1 MTTDA
6 PERDLDILIRWI
18 AHEHLSIST
27 LQARGRD
34 SLDFHDV
41 HVDEIRGALHAAFQL
56 GQSNGLNA
64 VKGHDDLL

>member
-1 MTTDA
+1 MTSDTQQR
-6 PERDLDILIRWI
+6 ELDILIQWI

-56 GQSNGLNA
+56 GQQMGL
-64 VKGHDDLL
+64 DSTSYRDLL

>member
-6 PERDLDILIRWI
+6 LERDLDLLIKWI

-27 LQARGRD
+27 LETRGRD

-41 HVDEIRGALHAAFQL
+41 HVGAIRSALHAAFQL
-56 GQSNGLNA
+56 GQSNGINST
-64 VKGHDDLL
+64 DYRDLL

>member
-18 AHEHLSIST
+18 AHEHLDIST
-27 LQARGRD
+27 LQAQGRD

-41 HVDEIRGALHAAFQL
+41 HVDAIRLALHAAFQL
-56 GQSNGLNA
+56 GQAHGL
-64 VKGHDDLL
+64 DSTDRRDLL

>member
-1 MTTDA
+1 MTSDA
-6 PERDLDILIRWI
+6 PERDLDLLIQWI

-41 HVDEIRGALHAAFQL
+41 HVDAIRSALHAAFQL

-64 VKGHDDLL
+64 GYRDLL